1 MKSAISIVA
10 RKAGIPAFL
19 VCLVCQGIFCQPGNT
34 PLSQAPLGT
43 VVKEGVRVDFRLEH
57 LDIVPNQ
64 AVFKEG
70 DNVRF
75 SFQISDTATNR
86 PISGAFPAAWMKLDE
101 TDELEADPKAC
112 REKIQTFLSGGI
124 FGKPDL
130 DLNAY
135 YVLALNEDPTIT
147 VVDPLFGY
155 GGSKLLALLQLH
167 SRGKDWVLS
176 KDKSRIFVSCPE
188 AREIAVIETATW
200 KISKFIAS
208 KFPPDRMV
216 LQPDGHYLW
225 VAYQEGPEGT
235 VQHSGVLVVDPISL
249 NTVANIPTGSGAHD
263 IIIDD
268 DNRRVF
274 VSNYQQGS
282 VSVIN
287 VGTLK
292 KTGDILTDNGPGFMA
307 WSTASQALYVTHQ
320 EAGTISCI
328 DVEKMAVRHSMSAA
342 VGVSRIRF
350 APGGRLGFAV
360 NPKNDYLY
368 IIDAA
373 SNRIIQRGVMESMPD
388 QVVFSDEL
396 AYIRHR
402 GSGTVLM
409 VPLAAVGVEGKQIPV
424 VDFPGGDNPPG
435 KTPYPPLADG
445 ITPVPGGNSMI
456 IANPLDESIYYYK
469 EGMAAPMGNFSN
481 YGHRPVAALVVDRSL
496 KETSPGHYETIARLG
511 APGKYCLAF
520 YSNAPKLGH
529 CFELAVAGDGNIEL
543 ARTIARQG
551 SLKTTPLFTERYA
564 TVGKD
569 FMVRFAL
576 HPHDKAEP
584 VIGLK
589 DVQLLFLTN
598 SGQWNKRV
606 YLSENE
612 KVPGVYEAAIQFPMA
627 GIYFLYVSSVSQG
640 LDFNNTQYILMEV
653 LKDAK

>member
-1 MKSAISIVA
+1 MKSAIYMLA

-19 VCLVCQGIFCQPGNT
+19 VCLVCKGLFCQTDNT

-43 VVKEGVRVDFRLEH
+43 VIKDGVRVDFRLEH
-57 LDIVPNQ
+57 LDAIP
-64 AVFKEG
+64 APGIFKEG

-75 SFQISDTATNR
+75 SFQISDTATKR

-101 TDELEADPKAC
+101 TADIAAPEAC

-124 FGKPDL
+124 FGKADL

-176 KDKSRIFVSCPE
+176 KDKRRIFVSCPD

-200 KISKFIAS
+200 KISRFIAT

-216 LQPDGHYLW
+216 MQPDGHYLW
-225 VAYQEGPEGT
+225 VACQEGPEGAAY
-235 VQHSGVLVVDPISL
+235 QSGVLVLDPATL
-249 NTVANIPTGSGAHD
+249 NVVADIPTGSGAHD
-263 IIIDD
+263 IVIDD
-268 DNRRVF
+268 DNRHVF
-274 VSNYQQGS
+274 VSNYQQGT
-282 VSVIN
+282 VSVLD
-287 VGTLK
+287 VGALK
-292 KTGDILTDNGPGFMA
+292 KRGDIVTANGPGFMA
-307 WSTASQALYVTHQ
+307 WSTASQALYITHQ
-320 EAGTISCI
+320 EGGTISCI
-328 DVEKMAVRHSMSAA
+328 DIETMSVRHSIPAGA
-342 VGVSRIRF
+342 GVSRIRF

-368 IIDAA
+368 ILDAA
-373 SNRIIQRGVMESMPD
+373 SNRVIQRGVMESMPD
-388 QVVFSDEL
+388 QVIFSDEI

-409 VPLAAVGVEGKQIPV
+409 VPLAAVGTEGKQIPV

-445 ITPVPGGNSMI
+445 ITPVPGGNSMV
-456 IANPLDESIYYYK
+456 IANPLDESIYFYK

-481 YGHRPVAALVVDRSL
+481 YSHRPVAVMVVDRSL
-496 KETSPGHYETIARLG
+496 KETSPGRYETIARLG

-520 YSNAPKLGH
+520 YSNAPMLGH
-529 CFELAVAGDGNIEL
+529 CFEVDVKGNGNIEL
-543 ARTIARQG
+543 ARTIAKQG
-551 SLKTTPLFTERYA
+551 PLKTTPIFSERSA
-564 TVGKD
+564 PVGKD
-569 FMVRFAL
+569 MVLRFAL

-584 VIGLK
+584 VVGLK
-589 DVQLLFLTN
+589 DVQLLYLTN
-598 SGQWNKRV
+598 SGQWSKRV
-606 YLSENE
+606 SLSENE

-627 GIYFLYVSSVSQG
+627 GVYFLYVSCVSQG
-640 LDFNNTQYILMEV
+640 LDFNNTQYILMEA
-653 LKDAK
+653 LKDTK